1 MNPSELQYNV
11 CIRAQRI
18 TLKEPPFY
26 EWKIQF
32 STNRFMIISC
42 EGNSRVVS
50 ADCFLSDIERL
61 VEQVPSFAPLLDLLK
76 VTYDYRVTP
85 RELRR
90 MLEEDKQFE
99 PETEL

>member
-1 MNPSELQYNV
+1 MNPSELQYQV
-11 CIRAQRI
+11 RIRAQRI
-18 TLKEPPFY
+18 TLKEPPFD
-26 EWKIQF
+26 EWRIQF
-32 STNRFMIISC
+32 STNRFIVISC